1 MNWILWTVPQKHVKR
16 YLVWMAF
23 IMFIIPNYIFG
34 IYYTVVGFLINLI
47 WFDLVFYGWAK
58 VKDQIERKVLII

>member
-1 MNWILWTVPQKHVKR
+1 
-16 YLVWMAF
+16 MAF

-58 VKDQIERKVLII
+58 VKDQIERMDE